1 MKPLTFVSALAL
13 VLSTPVF
20 AATSVGDAT
29 KGVAGK
35 RAVAPLEK
43 QINKT
48 LLDESRKNQC
58 SFKPDTDELEAGCDA
73 KTKRLGIALINAR
86 KKINHAGVRNFK
98 FLVVGH
104 TDTVGP
110 AAANKVLSEKR
121 AAMMKSRLVAQGIPA
136 GEILVVGA
144 GASLPLVVPDDTPD
158 KQARNRR
165 YEIQVR
171 L

>member
-1 MKPLTFVSALAL
+1 MQPLTLVSALAL
-13 VLSTPVF
+13 ILSTPLF
-20 AATSVGDAT
+20 AAAGDAT
-29 KGVAGK
+29 KGVAEK

-48 LLDESRKNQC
+48 LLDESRRNQC
-58 SFKPDTDELEAGCDA
+58 SFKPGSDELEAGCEA
-73 KTKRLGIALINAR
+73 KAKRLGAALINAR
-86 KKINHAGVRNFK
+86 KKINSAGVRNFK

-104 TDTVGP
+104 TDTAGP
-110 AAANKVLSEKR
+110 AEANKLLSEKR
-121 AAMMKSRLVAQGIPA
+121 AAVIKSRLIAQGILA

-144 GASLPLVVPDDTPD
+144 GASLPLVVPDDTPE